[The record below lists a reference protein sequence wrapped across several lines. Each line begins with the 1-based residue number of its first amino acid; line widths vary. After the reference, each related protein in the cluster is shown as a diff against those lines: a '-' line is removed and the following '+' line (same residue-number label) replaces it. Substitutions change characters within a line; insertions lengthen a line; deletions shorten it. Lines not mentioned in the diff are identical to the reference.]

1 MEVVAEPS
9 SVGDWVQLL
18 LLSRCSLQ
26 VVKPQTRRDCR
37 TGIKSL
43 QQHHILCYLARWRET
58 DGVAKLVDS
67 MLDNYGHEGQDGHFT
82 AAVKVL
88 GSSGVSPCNGGTLK
102 ALGDKHPYM
111 PPPYVPTIM
120 YSDVPLVMSNE
131 FIASTP
137 LTPLLKPDGGIRPI
151 VVGTIWRRFVS
162 KVAMKGVCKDVAKY
176 LNDFQFGVRISG
188 GAEAILHSAN
198 RLLSHRH

>member
-1 MEVVAEPS
+1 LKEALYQVVAEPS

-67 MLDNYGHEGQDGHFT
+67 MLDNYGHEGQGYGKDNNEEEKKKKGANIKQCLRKVADGHFT

-88 GSSGVSPCNGGTLK
+88 GSSGVSPGNGGTLK

-120 YSDVPLVMSNE
+120 YSDVPLV
-131 FIASTP
+131 
-137 LTPLLKPDGGIRPI
+137 
-151 VVGTIWRRFVS
+151 V
-162 KVAMKGVCKDVAKY
+162 
-176 LNDFQFGVRISG
+176 
-188 GAEAILHSAN
+188 
-198 RLLSHRH
+198 